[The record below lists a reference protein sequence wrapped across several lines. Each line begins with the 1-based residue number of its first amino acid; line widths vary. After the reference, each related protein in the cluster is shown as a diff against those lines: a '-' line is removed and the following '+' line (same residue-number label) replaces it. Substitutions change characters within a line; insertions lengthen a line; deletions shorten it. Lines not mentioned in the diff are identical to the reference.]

1 MERRAVVASL
11 LALSLAGLLGI
22 QNHEGMVHK
31 VYLDPVGIPT
41 ACAGHTATVTK
52 ADVGKRMSDDVCRR
66 LLAQDVSVAESA
78 VRKYVK
84 QPLTQG
90 QYDAMVSFTFNVG
103 AKNFANSTLLKQ
115 HNLGNCWGAGY
126 QFTRWVYA
134 KDKKLPGLVTR
145 RADERKL
152 YEADCDITQT
162 PQTLPTYQRVSVQWG
177 TTQAKDCGILCT
189 DRVLWLLRR
198 AEPWEVQAA
207 VV

>member
-1 MERRAVVASL
+1 MERRAVAASL
-11 LALSLAGLLGI
+11 LALSLAGLIGI
-22 QNHEGMVHK
+22 QNHEGVVHK

-41 ACAGHTATVTK
+41 ACVGHTTTVTK
-52 ADVGKRMSDDVCRR
+52 ADVGKKMSAEVCRR
-66 LLAQDVSVAESA
+66 LLAQDVSVAEAA

-90 QYDAMVSFTFNVG
+90 QYDALVSFTFNVG
-103 AKNFANSTLLKQ
+103 ARNFANSTLLKQ

-134 KDKKLPGLVTR
+134 KDKKLPGLVVR

-162 PQTLPTYQRVSVQWG
+162 PQTLQGYQRVSLQRLPS
-177 TTQAKDCGILCT
+177 QAQDPM
-189 DRVLWLLRR
+189 VLRTVGLSWVLRR
-198 AEPWEVQAA
+198 EETWEVHREF
-207 VV
+207 V

>member
-11 LALSLAGLLGI
+11 LALSLAGLVGI
-22 QNHEGMVHK
+22 QNHEGVVHK

-52 ADVGKRMSDDVCRR
+52 ADVGKRVSPDVCRR
-66 LLAQDVSVAESA
+66 LLAQDVSVAEAA
-78 VRKYVK
+78 VRKHVK
-84 QPLTQG
+84 RPLTQG
-90 QYDAMVSFTFNVG
+90 QYDALVSFTFNVG
-103 AKNFANSTLLKQ
+103 ERNFANSTLLKQ

-134 KDKKLPGLVTR
+134 RDKKLPGLVVR

-162 PQTLPTYQRVSVQWG
+162 PQTLSSYQPASLQWPA
-177 TTQAKDCGILCT
+177 TQAQDPL
-189 DRVLWLLRR
+189 VLRPFGLPWVLRR
-198 AEPWEVQAA
+198 EESGQVHHQL
-207 VV
+207 V

>member
-1 MERRAVVASL
+1 MERRAVAASL
-11 LALSLAGLLGI
+11 LALSLAGLIGI
-22 QNHEGMVHK
+22 QNHEAVVHK

-41 ACAGHTATVTK
+41 ACVGHTATVTK
-52 ADVGKRMSDDVCRR
+52 ADVGKKMSDEVCRR
-66 LLAQDVSVAESA
+66 LLAQDVSVAEAA

-90 QYDAMVSFTFNVG
+90 QYDALVSFTFNVG
-103 AKNFANSTLLKQ
+103 VRNFANSTLLKQ

-134 KDKKLPGLVTR
+134 KDKKLPGLVKR

-162 PQTLPTYQRVSVQWG
+162 PQTLQSYQRVSIQWLPSEA
-177 TTQAKDCGILCT
+177 QDPV
-189 DRVLWLLRR
+189 VLRTRGLPWILRR
-198 AEPWEVQAA
+198 EETGEVQRDL
-207 VV
+207 V